1 MRRTRTAAAA
11 LLLVALIGCEN
22 AESRAARL
30 TGGDPERGR
39 ELVVKYRCGSCH
51 SIPGVEGARGAL
63 GPPLDGFHR
72 RERLAGG
79 LPNTPENLRRWIVS
93 PGTIAPGTTMPTLG
107 LSEEEGRHVAAY
119 LYSIP

>member
-1 MRRTRTAAAA
+1 MRRTAAAA
-11 LLLVALIGCEN
+11 LLFVALGGCEN
-22 AESRAARL
+22 AGTRAARL
-30 TGGDPERGR
+30 TGGDPGRGR

-51 SIPGVEGARGAL
+51 SIPGIEGARGAL
-63 GPPLDGFHR
+63 GPSLDGIHR

-93 PGTIAPGTTMPTLG
+93 PRSVAPGTTMPTLG

-119 LYSIP
+119 LYSMR